1 MRDEILADQSARAA
15 TVVAREKPVDAPHD
29 MEHMQH
35 GGHGGFMQGGMH
47 HAVTKGVTLE
57 TKLDDVADT
66 ITLREGPINLPANT
80 SHMKMP
86 QPPDFQW
93 TIHMNA
99 WLLAYSPRLVDA
111 DGNEVPRRVLH
122 HTAFWNENRVDF
134 LCPNKEEHV
143 FGAGSEM
150 TNWIQV
156 PGYCKKGD
164 EIRVETVVHNPT
176 GTSYEN
182 VFLEVR
188 IPYQEADA
196 PGPPARKSYYP
207 AWIDAKS
214 CGDSNMT

>member
-86 QPPDFQW
+86 
-93 TIHMNA
+93 
-99 WLLAYSPRLVDA
+99 
-111 DGNEVPRRVLH
+111 
-122 HTAFWNENRVDF
+122 
-134 LCPNKEEHV
+134 
-143 FGAGSEM
+143 
-150 TNWIQV
+150 
-156 PGYCKKGD
+156 
-164 EIRVETVVHNPT
+164 
-176 GTSYEN
+176 
-182 VFLEVR
+182 
-188 IPYQEADA
+188 
-196 PGPPARKSYYP
+196 
-207 AWIDAKS
+207 
-214 CGDSNMT
+214 